1 MLTCQELTEIVT
13 DYTEG
18 RMSWGQRL
26 QVQLHLGLCR
36 DCRAY
41 LRQLR
46 TTVKTL
52 GALPPEPMPDDVKAE
67 LMRRLRGMKK

>member
-1 MLTCQELTEIVT
+1 MLTCQQLTEIIT

-18 RMSWGQRL
+18 RMSWRERFS
-26 QVQLHLGLCR
+26 VQLHLGMCR
-36 DCRAY
+36 HCRAY

-67 LMRRLRGMKK
+67 LMRRLRDLKK